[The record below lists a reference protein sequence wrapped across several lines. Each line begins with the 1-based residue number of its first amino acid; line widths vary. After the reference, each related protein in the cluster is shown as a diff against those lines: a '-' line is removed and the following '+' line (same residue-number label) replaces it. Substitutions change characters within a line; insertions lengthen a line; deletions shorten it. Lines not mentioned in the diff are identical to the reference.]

1 MLLSWETKCTNYCYW
16 TDCRWFSSSKIWSIF
31 PFSSLFLSST
41 SPFSTF
47 FNSLPLPL
55 FRLLHFGLLVPS
67 IHTLLQYPNSLPHSF
82 SLLSLSLSLR
92 LILCHSLYPLFMAQP
107 QSALKGPCI
116 IATAT
121 TQQKQPHWIMGNW
134 VTSQE
139 REGAGGAAEGG
150 RCHTH
155 THTHG

>member
-47 FNSLPLPL
+47 FISLPLPL

-107 QSALKGPCI
+107 QSALKDL
-116 IATAT
+116 ALLLR
-121 TQQKQPHWIMGNW
+121 QQRSRSSRIGSWETGSPPRSGRVRGVQ
-134 VTSQE
+134 Q
-139 REGAGGAAEGG
+139 REVAV
-150 RCHTH
+150 TH